1 MRKISTFE
9 IIDGDILKEHLWGYE
24 KEEDVSY
31 YLVAS
36 GVDSVF
42 FMFTFG
48 LPLYV
53 LIGSVILA
61 ILIPLVNYARYGW
74 PEVCKLS

>member
-31 YLVAS
+31 YL
-36 GVDSVF
+36 
-42 FMFTFG
+42 
-48 LPLYV
+48 
-53 LIGSVILA
+53 
-61 ILIPLVNYARYGW
+61 
-74 PEVCKLS
+74 